1 MLKGLLDGTIDAIA
15 TDHAP
20 HAAQEKADFLTA
32 PNGVVGLETS
42 LAACLTALVHTG
54 KLSLSQLVE
63 KMSLAPA
70 RILGIPGGTLQ
81 KGADADIALVD
92 LNEQW
97 TVEKDKLRSKSRNT
111 VFKGQTFRGKVK
123 ATFLRGEL
131 VFEDQ

>member
-1 MLKGLLDGTIDAIA
+1 M
-15 TDHAP
+15 
-20 HAAQEKADFLTA
+20 
-32 PNGVVGLETS
+32 
-42 LAACLTALVHTG
+42 
-54 KLSLSQLVE
+54 
-63 KMSLAPA
+63 
-70 RILGIPGGTLQ
+70 
-81 KGADADIALVD
+81 D